1 MTTARQKIV
10 AFFVKTR
17 TASAREIARALKMST
32 PTVRHHLRVLA
43 SDGRLE
49 IVVGR
54 EREGKGRPEKLYSLP
69 QSALGDNLAA
79 LGDALMAEA
88 GSGLRPER
96 LARRLSAEV
105 NLAGQPLVRQLN
117 LTVER
122 LNAMN
127 YHARW
132 EAGSQGPRVIF
143 THCPYAAIIEKH
155 PELCQ
160 MDQAM
165 LREWMGQP
173 ASQIFKRGKD
183 GSSVC
188 MFALGR

>member
-1 MTTARQKIV
+1 M
-10 AFFVKTR
+10 KTR
-17 TASAREIARALKMST
+17 TASAREAARALKMSA

-49 IVVGR
+49 LVLGH
-54 EREGKGRPEKLYSLP
+54 EQEGKGRPEKFYSLP
-69 QSALGDNLAA
+69 QSALGDNLGA
-79 LGDALMAEA
+79 LSDALMTEA
-88 GSGLRPER
+88 GSALHPER
-96 LARRLSAEV
+96 LARRLVGEV
-105 NLAGQPLVRQLN
+105 NLAGQPLARQLN

-122 LNAMN
+122 LNEMN

-132 EAGSQGPRVIF
+132 EAGSEGPRIIF

-165 LREWMGQP
+165 LREWMGQS